1 VTNNM
6 ISSVNE
12 TITECLLGLIA
23 KGLNLE
29 GDERYNILC
38 RVKVEDIDDF
48 LQKVLKP
55 LEKLYPSQVND
66 FEKLK
71 ELINQG
77 SMLLRSMESYA
88 KCILGSILSPSIV
101 TTEKCVNG
109 LFNKI
114 LNYNREVQEFI
125 SKVRSG
131 KPKSFT
137 GALYALMNLIDIEDL
152 RIELRDPEIS
162 RIWILLDER
171 NISIY
176 RQLYVNGKHEN
187 FKETINIINKLGERL
202 SNARILLQLED
213 SIVKERRDEFINI
226 IMNLIRDIDNK
237 VDLHVQGHI
246 ADYIFEH
253 LATARNEFKTT
264 KDLERYINIVLS
276 NRAYL
281 EYELYH
287 YLVSHGI
294 PTLPRLYYNTMSY
307 KEKISGEIDILAV
320 IDDKIHIFEASTRRE
335 FPGEKLDHLKRFTDI
350 VGQRAYVMVITY
362 SDVCV
367 ELKQKHML
375 DEYGLSGIECIN
387 FENMY
392 EQLDHLLIFSNYQ
405 IY

>member
-1 VTNNM
+1 
-6 ISSVNE
+6 
-12 TITECLLGLIA
+12 
-23 KGLNLE
+23 
-29 GDERYNILC
+29 
-38 RVKVEDIDDF
+38 
-48 LQKVLKP
+48 
-55 LEKLYPSQVND
+55 
-66 FEKLK
+66 
-71 ELINQG
+71 
-77 SMLLRSMESYA
+77 
-88 KCILGSILSPSIV
+88 
-101 TTEKCVNG
+101 
-109 LFNKI
+109 
-114 LNYNREVQEFI
+114 
-125 SKVRSG
+125 
-131 KPKSFT
+131 
-137 GALYALMNLIDIEDL
+137 MNLIDIEDL

-162 RIWILLDER
+162 RVWVLLDER

-176 RQLYVNGKHEN
+176 RQLYVNGKREN
-187 FKETINIINKLGERL
+187 FKETINIINKLGEHL
-202 SNARILLQLED
+202 SNAQILLQLED

-237 VDLHVQGHI
+237 VDLHMQGHI

-253 LATARNEFKTT
+253 LATARNEFKIT

-307 KEKISGEIDILAV
+307 KGKISGEINILAV
-320 IDDKIHIFEASTRRE
+320 IDDKIHIFEVSTRRE
-335 FPGEKLDHLKRFTDI
+335 FPKEKLDHLKRFIDI

-362 SDVCV
+362 NDVCV

-387 FENMY
+387 FENMC

-405 IY
+405 VY